1 MSTHEEYTTDEIY
14 NLDIHETA
22 VISTDDEG
30 YINVIRVPGG
40 WIYTEYFG
48 EVGET
53 MSCSVTSTFVPWIDR
68 INA

>member
-22 VISTDDEG
+22 VISTYDGG
-30 YINVIRVPGG
+30 YTGVLRVPGG
-40 WIYTEYFG
+40 WIYTEYLG
-48 EVGET
+48 DDEEA
-53 MSCSVTSTFVPWIDR
+53 MSSITSTFVPWIDR